1 MTRIKKK
8 KTILEEV
15 LTEIG
20 KKKHISK
27 KYLDYFVEHQALKG
41 EIDIPQEGEEGYI
54 TEDHREDD

>member
-8 KTILEEV
+8 KTQLRQSLE
-15 LTEIG
+15 EIG

-41 EIDIPQEGEEGYI
+41 KIDIPQEGEEGYI
-54 TEDHREDD
+54 TEDRREDD